1 MTDEQIIREALKTVT
16 DYSHRHPDDK
26 FDINEC
32 IQQTIF
38 SVERI
43 WRADHHTWRPFA
55 GPERREMDELLLR
68 IKDEL
73 SARAYLKANAC
84 LKDRMVLRVN
94 RTNAEALLKYEL
106 GRKGY
111 VYFFDW
117 QMYRVKVSVKLKNRT
132 GMTFIVKYRDI
143 REGKLPEILEN
154 TGKMIDD
161 INQAA
166 GSVSVWQM
174 RLEDWERWK

>member
-94 RTNAEALLKYEL
+94 RTNAEALLTYEM
-106 GRKGY
+106 GRRGLPY
-111 VYFFDW
+111 NFDW
-117 QMYRVKVSVKLKNRT
+117 QKFRVKVSLKLACKSEV
-132 GMTFIVKYRDI
+132 TFIVKYKDI
-143 REGKLPEILEN
+143 RAGKLTDILDKAMRIVE
-154 TGKMIDD
+154 D
-161 INQAA
+161 IEAF
-166 GSVSVWQM
+166 GGHITV
-174 RLEDWERWK
+174 K